1 MISKSETKQVN
12 SEIIAEQE
20 GISKKYLD
28 AILGQL
34 RKSGI
39 LKSNRGVFGGYSL
52 AKSTSETTVLEICEA
67 LEIATF
73 LSPCVKDKGYCSQSV
88 ACPGNKVWT
97 EATNA
102 MRSVLEKNTIASLI
116 EDEQREANRSKQDSS
131 LNQDVVNKPVK

>member
-12 SEIIAEQE
+12 SEIIAERE

-34 RKSGI
+34 RKAGI

-52 AKSTSETTVLEICEA
+52 AKSTEETNVLEICEA
-67 LEIATF
+67 LEVATF
-73 LSPCVKDKGYCSQSV
+73 LSPCVQDVNYCAQSGK
-88 ACPGNKVWT
+88 CPGNKVWT

-102 MRSVLEKNTIASLI
+102 MRTVLQQATIASMI
-116 EDEQREANRSKQDSS
+116 EKERTSPECPNELQE
-131 LNQDVVNKPVK
+131 LVN